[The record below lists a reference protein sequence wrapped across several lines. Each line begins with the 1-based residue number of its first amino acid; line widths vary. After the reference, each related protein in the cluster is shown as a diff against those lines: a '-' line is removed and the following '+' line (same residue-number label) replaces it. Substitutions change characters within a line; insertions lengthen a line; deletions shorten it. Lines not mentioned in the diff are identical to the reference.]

1 MNSNSME
8 YVQKRHSSFNSR
20 MGSSPS
26 EVLLKIFL
34 KVVFWVNVMNEQL
47 QTNNLISWRFLIQ
60 KPIRVVLK

>member
-1 MNSNSME
+1 
-8 YVQKRHSSFNSR
+8 

-47 QTNNLISWRFLIQ
+47 QTNNLISWKFFIQ